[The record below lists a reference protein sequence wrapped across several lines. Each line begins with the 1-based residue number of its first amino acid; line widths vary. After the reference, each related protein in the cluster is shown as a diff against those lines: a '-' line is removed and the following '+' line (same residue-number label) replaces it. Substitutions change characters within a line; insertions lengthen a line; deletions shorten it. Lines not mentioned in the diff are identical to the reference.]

1 MVKICEFSSGS
12 DRDGAQTSLR
22 LNHQGKAEPFLCP
35 LFLSESFSLYR
46 LSIGHYLFF
55 GCKGTGKVAFAGVTN
70 KANFFNIS
78 TADRLKELMTRA
90 VNNRTRERNYFKLY
104 CEMLDGNI
112 TEEEFDKEIEE
123 HEDKY
128 IIKQDKDASI
138 EDIEVALEVSPSLM
152 SITSPD
158 DMAEVFSFSE
168 KSMQKSLQ

>member
-1 MVKICEFSSGS
+1 MSNTTTIYTICQPDGSSVVAVQEDNR
-12 DRDGAQTSLR
+12 DRIAI
-22 LNHQGKAEPFLCP
+22 A
-35 LFLSESFSLYR
+35 
-46 LSIGHYLFF
+46 
-55 GCKGTGKVAFAGVTN
+55 GTVN
-70 KANFFNIS
+70 KAMFFNIS

-152 SITSPD
+152 NITSPD

-168 KSMQKSLQ
+168 KSMQKSIQ

>member
-1 MVKICEFSSGS
+1 MSNTTTIYTTYQTDGS
-12 DRDGAQTSLR
+12 PVVAIQD
-22 LNHQGKAEPFLCP
+22 
-35 LFLSESFSLYR
+35 
-46 LSIGHYLFF
+46 
-55 GCKGTGKVAFAGVTN
+55 KGTGKVAFAGVTN

-138 EDIEVALEVSPSLM
+138 EDIEWLLRSAHRS
-152 SITSPD
+152 
-158 DMAEVFSFSE
+158 
-168 KSMQKSLQ
+168 